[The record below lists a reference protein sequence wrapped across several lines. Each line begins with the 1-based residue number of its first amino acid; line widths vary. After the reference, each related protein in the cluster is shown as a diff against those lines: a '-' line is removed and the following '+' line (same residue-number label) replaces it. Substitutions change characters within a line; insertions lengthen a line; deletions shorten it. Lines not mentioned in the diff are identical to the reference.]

1 MDFNDSA
8 QAIILNVGG
17 EKNINSLIHCSTRL
31 RFTLNDFAKADLE
44 KLKTVDGVLDAVIA
58 GGQCQVI
65 IGNDVVEMFDAVQA
79 LLGNSTQQNTARG
92 PKQSW
97 RKVVLDFIIGVFQP
111 LVPAIAGGGI
121 LKAVLMLLAML
132 GWISDK
138 SQTYQILNLVGGA
151 PLYLLPILVAITTA
165 QKLKVNS
172 LVAVSTAGVL
182 ILPDLVAMLTKGTTL
197 FGLHV
202 TNVTYSSQVFPA
214 ILCVLFYALMERF
227 FTKYSPKPI
236 RIFFVPMMSMLITAP
251 ITLLFLGPLGYV
263 VGEGFVS
270 VILFLNTHL
279 GWVATALLAG
289 VIPFM
294 VATGMHKP
302 MIPYVVSTFSTV
314 GKESLYLPA
323 SLAHNISE
331 SGTCF
336 AIALRTK
343 DTKLR
348 AVALSAGISALF
360 GITEPALYGV
370 TLQHKRALISV
381 ITGGV
386 IGGAY
391 VGIAG
396 LSGFTIVGPGL
407 ASLPMFV
414 DKSNPANLIHA
425 LIGFGISFVVSF
437 VIGLIIWKNDE
448 EISSASDTGE
458 ATTTVVAEDL
468 MAPVAGKVL
477 SLADV
482 PDDVFSQGLIGQG
495 IAVEPSEG
503 RLIAPTDGT
512 IEMVYETKHA
522 LGMRTDNGA
531 ELLFHIGLDTV
542 QLNGKYFESH
552 VQVGQ
557 HVQAGELLET
567 FDVAKIKAAGYNP
580 ITMMVVTNQDSY
592 TVAVDESN
600 ETLDNQSVMNIAKLG
615 F

>member
-214 ILCVLFYALMERF
+214 IL
-227 FTKYSPKPI
+227 
-236 RIFFVPMMSMLITAP
+236 
-251 ITLLFLGPLGYV
+251 
-263 VGEGFVS
+263 
-270 VILFLNTHL
+270 
-279 GWVATALLAG
+279 
-289 VIPFM
+289 
-294 VATGMHKP
+294 
-302 MIPYVVSTFSTV
+302 
-314 GKESLYLPA
+314 
-323 SLAHNISE
+323 
-331 SGTCF
+331 
-336 AIALRTK
+336 
-343 DTKLR
+343 
-348 AVALSAGISALF
+348 
-360 GITEPALYGV
+360 
-370 TLQHKRALISV
+370 
-381 ITGGV
+381 
-386 IGGAY
+386 
-391 VGIAG
+391 
-396 LSGFTIVGPGL
+396 
-407 ASLPMFV
+407 
-414 DKSNPANLIHA
+414 
-425 LIGFGISFVVSF
+425 
-437 VIGLIIWKNDE
+437 
-448 EISSASDTGE
+448 
-458 ATTTVVAEDL
+458 
-468 MAPVAGKVL
+468 
-477 SLADV
+477 
-482 PDDVFSQGLIGQG
+482 
-495 IAVEPSEG
+495 
-503 RLIAPTDGT
+503 
-512 IEMVYETKHA
+512 
-522 LGMRTDNGA
+522 
-531 ELLFHIGLDTV
+531 
-542 QLNGKYFESH
+542 
-552 VQVGQ
+552 
-557 HVQAGELLET
+557 
-567 FDVAKIKAAGYNP
+567 
-580 ITMMVVTNQDSY
+580 
-592 TVAVDESN
+592 
-600 ETLDNQSVMNIAKLG
+600 
-615 F
+615 

>member
-31 RFTLNDFAKADLE
+31 RFTLNDFAKANLE
-44 KLKTVDGVLDAVIA
+44 KLKTVDGVLGAVIA